1 MRIRRVCFFAQAVA
15 SGGISEALQ
24 VQGTENAD
32 TIDLSRFTT
41 DAAALVTVTGHAQ
54 ADTITLNTTAVEH
67 VYAVTG
73 AQNGIRV
80 VMGIDNGT
88 DSRVYFWGDGTNGG
102 TANSIIETS
111 ELILLA
117 TLEGVAN
124 VSGAGVMLV

>member
-117 TLEGVAN
+117 TLEGVAD

>member
-41 DAAALVTVTGHAQ
+41 DAAVLVTVTGHAQ

-117 TLEGVAN
+117 TLEGVAD

>member
-1 MRIRRVCFFAQAVA
+1 M
-15 SGGISEALQ
+15 
-24 VQGTENAD
+24 QGTENAD

-117 TLEGVAN
+117 TLEGVAD

>member
-1 MRIRRVCFFAQAVA
+1 MFFAQAVA

-41 DAAALVTVTGHAQ
+41 DAAVLVTVTGHAQ

-88 DSRVYFWGDGTNGG
+88 DSRGYFWGDGTNGG

-117 TLEGVAN
+117 TLEGVAE